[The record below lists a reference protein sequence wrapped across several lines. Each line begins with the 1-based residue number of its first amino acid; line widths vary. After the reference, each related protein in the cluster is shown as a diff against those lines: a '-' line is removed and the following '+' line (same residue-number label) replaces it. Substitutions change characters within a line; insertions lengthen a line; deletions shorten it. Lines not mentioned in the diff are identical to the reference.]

1 MCNTEFNNKITP
13 EPAMEHLNYALFSL
27 INAPADPSQS
37 MLWLALLFGVYA
49 VYAVPLFVLAGWLR
63 GCDDTRKVMLMAVA
77 SAAFGLVISNII
89 GQLWPHPRPFVI
101 ALGHTLMPH
110 DADASFPS
118 DHLTFLWS
126 VAFSLML
133 HRPRWIASI
142 AFVLLGFPVA
152 WARIYLGVHYPL
164 DMVGAAL
171 VASASAALTASMAP
185 YFLPLLFASATRI
198 HRLLFA
204 RLIRSGWLA
213 H

>member
-1 MCNTEFNNKITP
+1 MCNTRFDNKMKP

-63 GCDDTRKVMLMAVA
+63 GCDDTRKVMLMAVV

-101 ALGHTLMPH
+101 ALGHTLMHH

-164 DMVGAAL
+164 DMAGAAL

-185 YFLPLLFASATRI
+185 YFLPLLFATATRI
-198 HRLLFA
+198 HRALFA
-204 RLIRSGWLA
+204 RLIRSGWIA
-213 H
+213 P

>member
-1 MCNTEFNNKITP
+1 
-13 EPAMEHLNYALFSL
+13 
-27 INAPADPSQS
+27 
-37 MLWLALLFGVYA
+37 
-49 VYAVPLFVLAGWLR
+49 
-63 GCDDTRKVMLMAVA
+63 
-77 SAAFGLVISNII
+77 
-89 GQLWPHPRPFVI
+89 VI
-101 ALGHTLMPH
+101 ALGHTLMHH

-185 YFLPLLFASATRI
+185 YFLPMLFAIASRL
-198 HRLLFA
+198 HRYLFA
-204 RLIRSGWLA
+204 RLIRSGWIA
-213 H
+213 P

>member
-1 MCNTEFNNKITP
+1 
-13 EPAMEHLNYALFSL
+13 MEHLNYTLFSL

-37 MLWLALLFGVYA
+37 MLALALLFGVYA
-49 VYAVPLFVLAGWLR
+49 VYAVPLFVLFGWLR
-63 GCDDTRKVMLMAVA
+63 GGEDTRKVMLMATV
-77 SAAFGLVISNII
+77 SAACGLLISNLI

-101 ALGHTLMPH
+101 ALGHTLMHH

-133 HRPRWIASI
+133 HRPRWVASI

-185 YFLPLLFASATRI
+185 WFLPMLFTLAIRV

-204 RLIRSGWLA
+204 RLIRAGWM
-213 H
+213 HD